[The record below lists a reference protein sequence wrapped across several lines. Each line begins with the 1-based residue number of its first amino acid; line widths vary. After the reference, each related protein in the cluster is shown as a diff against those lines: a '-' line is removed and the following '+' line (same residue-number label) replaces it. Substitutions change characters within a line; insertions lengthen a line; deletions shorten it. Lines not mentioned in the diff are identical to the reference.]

1 MSERPPSSRSGD
13 EGFTMVE
20 LMVVVLILGI
30 LMSIALPVFLGA
42 RERAENRAAQADLRY
57 AVTAARGIQVGSND
71 YSNANELATGLVTV
85 ENTLCYVNGATGS
98 VASGAACVSG
108 SGQASVSVEGTVTAF
123 GAARL
128 SATDT
133 CFVIFDSGGVIHYG
147 STTPANC
154 TADWAITPGNVTA
167 TTLLAGGW

>member
-1 MSERPPSSRSGD
+1 MSEGPTSSRWGD

-20 LMVVVLILGI
+20 LMVVVLILGV
-30 LMSIALPVFLGA
+30 LMTIALPVFLGA
-42 RERAENRAAQADLRY
+42 RERAENRASQADLRY
-57 AVTAARGIQVGSND
+57 ALTAARSIQLDAND

-85 ENTLCYVNGATGS
+85 ESTLCYVNGATPS

-108 SGQASVSVEGTVTAF
+108 TGQASVSVEGTIGAF

-128 SATDT
+128 SASNT
-133 CFVIFDSGGVIHYG
+133 CFVIYDTGGVIHFG

-167 TTLLAGGW
+167 TTLASGGW